1 MPEYLEDPSVLTK
14 DKLKS
19 ELLANNV
26 ALPSGDQ
33 RKDVY
38 VQLYLKS
45 LTVQNKKNVTLDAFS
60 SDEELPTPV
69 VSNKSRSGRKATR
82 KTDKPSPEDL
92 DVTELTSEGLKD
104 ELLKY
109 GVNAGPIVASTRKLY
124 ERKLQKL
131 LDQGPP
137 ELVVTPPVV
146 TEIDSNHNG
155 NSDSDRY
162 SDKEEEDTP
171 APEPVPE
178 PVPVPVVERPV
189 RSRGKTPVTTR
200 TRSSQ
205 HNRTNEQLFDEDEE
219 DDVGDLEEAQPVL
232 NIKRR
237 ARRTSFRVDQTAA
250 VSEDTDLSEFSLA
263 EVAPPPPALHTTPR
277 HAKPEGIPNEP
288 RPLLA
293 DLPVQATRQ
302 DPLSHGSSKTK
313 LPAQSSSLPKPKT
326 ALQTQQKRQSLP
338 LLKPKAMSQ
347 PRSTSAVYLVI
358 PDSPS
363 HSPKG
368 MQLLQPTSEPVL
380 LSSVTEGSSGLN
392 PGGPS
397 GRIHLHRPPQGHRA
411 PDSTHCLPTWQPN
424 WKPSEEDVSLPLT
437 PIQAASPS
445 PVSLLN
451 TALIQDPDQ
460 SVDAPVGK
468 STRPQRLAPYK
479 VFPQEVSPHVVGLP
493 SKPSAWPQTRGD
505 PGAFCFSPVGHISST
520 PLPTQ
525 LYAHAGFAQFDS
537 PDELLSLD
545 QHESTDVPLP
555 KGRHSKM
562 PLILPSTVTP
572 VRRRGAVS
580 LLSKDPGLGEV
591 EKIAAGDQSS
601 RGDEGDLLKEMF
613 PNNVNTPTG
622 INATCR
628 QPIRGAAG
636 RPLKSSDLWLEN
648 SLLHSPRET
657 TSTSSYRESHVV
669 HRVTSLPPPPPS
681 FSSSFSSSRLV
692 SAAVAPPAVQPKARQ
707 GLSMWLQLLLLSA
720 LAGFLFFV
728 YQAMETNAISPFG
741 GSSSSGSAQVGSDS
755 TADVPSK

>member
-45 LTVQNKKNVTLDAFS
+45 LTVQNKKNATLDAFS

-137 ELVVTPPVV
+137 ELVVTSPVV

-162 SDKEEEDTP
+162 SDKEEEETP

-200 TRSSQ
+200 THSSQ
-205 HNRTNEQLFDEDEE
+205 HNR
-219 DDVGDLEEAQPVL
+219 
-232 NIKRR
+232 
-237 ARRTSFRVDQTAA
+237 
-250 VSEDTDLSEFSLA
+250 
-263 EVAPPPPALHTTPR
+263 
-277 HAKPEGIPNEP
+277 
-288 RPLLA
+288 
-293 DLPVQATRQ
+293 
-302 DPLSHGSSKTK
+302 
-313 LPAQSSSLPKPKT
+313 
-326 ALQTQQKRQSLP
+326 
-338 LLKPKAMSQ
+338 
-347 PRSTSAVYLVI
+347 
-358 PDSPS
+358 
-363 HSPKG
+363 
-368 MQLLQPTSEPVL
+368 
-380 LSSVTEGSSGLN
+380 
-392 PGGPS
+392 
-397 GRIHLHRPPQGHRA
+397 
-411 PDSTHCLPTWQPN
+411 
-424 WKPSEEDVSLPLT
+424 
-437 PIQAASPS
+437 
-445 PVSLLN
+445 
-451 TALIQDPDQ
+451 
-460 SVDAPVGK
+460 
-468 STRPQRLAPYK
+468 
-479 VFPQEVSPHVVGLP
+479 
-493 SKPSAWPQTRGD
+493 
-505 PGAFCFSPVGHISST
+505 
-520 PLPTQ
+520 
-525 LYAHAGFAQFDS
+525 
-537 PDELLSLD
+537 
-545 QHESTDVPLP
+545 
-555 KGRHSKM
+555 
-562 PLILPSTVTP
+562 
-572 VRRRGAVS
+572 
-580 LLSKDPGLGEV
+580 V
-591 EKIAAGDQSS
+591 EKIAAGDQTS
-601 RGDEGDLLKEMF
+601 RRDEGDLKEMF

-669 HRVTSLPPPPPS
+669 HRVTSLPPPPSS
-681 FSSSFSSSRLV
+681 FSSSSFSSSRLV
-692 SAAVAPPAVQPKARQ
+692 SAAVAPPAVQPKARR